1 MFGRGLQFRSRSV
14 CPSGAREEPL
24 TLSYQADGENSLPDG
39 AEGEMGSERREES
52 ITSSQTKGERSLED
66 GDEFQG

>member
-1 MFGRGLQFRSRSV
+1 M
-14 CPSGAREEPL
+14 EEPL

-39 AEGEMGSERREES
+39 AEGEMGSERRAES
-52 ITSSQTKGERSLED
+52 TTSSQTKGERSLED